1 MVTSIWRLRSIYDCV
16 GSPHVY
22 FRNESFLRFCGYIYV
37 VDGGRRHNHDVIF
50 DGTCIYIYYGW
61 TYRNLGE
68 IVRWTSTF
76 TIHAPL
82 VAHHLVMGISA
93 LVAYLLPGFTTGS
106 KNV

>member
-1 MVTSIWRLRSIYDCV
+1 
-16 GSPHVY
+16 
-22 FRNESFLRFCGYIYV
+22 
-37 VDGGRRHNHDVIF
+37 VDGSRRALTTMLFSKGLVSCDVIF
-50 DGTCIYIYYGW
+50 GW